1 MTGKKE
7 FVVFGLGKFGDSLA
21 RTLAEAGCEVIAV
34 DKDEERVQAISDA
47 VTYAVNADATDANAL
62 EELGISNLDC
72 AIVAISDDM
81 EASILATIL
90 AKDAG
95 VPKVVAKAINDIH
108 KKILEKV
115 GADLIVFPE
124 KEMGARVG
132 RTLVSGSFVD
142 SIELSKD
149 ISIVETYAKKRWVGQ
164 TLRELNVRE
173 QYNVNII
180 ALKNGQTID
189 VSPNP
194 DLPLEENQH
203 MILIGRNKDLERID
217 MDS

>member
-1 MTGKKE
+1 MYK
-7 FVVFGLGKFGDSLA
+7 
-21 RTLAEAGCEVIAV
+21 RQ
-34 DKDEERVQAISDA
+34 DEERVQAISDA

-180 ALKNGQTID
+180 AL
-189 VSPNP
+189 
-194 DLPLEENQH
+194 LP
-203 MILIGRNKDLERID
+203 
-217 MDS
+217 

>member
-1 MTGKKE
+1 
-7 FVVFGLGKFGDSLA
+7 
-21 RTLAEAGCEVIAV
+21 
-34 DKDEERVQAISDA
+34 
-47 VTYAVNADATDANAL
+47 
-62 EELGISNLDC
+62 
-72 AIVAISDDM
+72 
-81 EASILATIL
+81 
-90 AKDAG
+90 
-95 VPKVVAKAINDIH
+95 
-108 KKILEKV
+108 
-115 GADLIVFPE
+115 
-124 KEMGARVG
+124 MGARVG

-203 MILIGRNKDLERID
+203 RCV
-217 MDS
+217 